1 MLVPIDTKLGS
12 LLEASHCLIHCGF
25 DEFLARILSSAKEKR
40 GGYVIPLPVRSNTQ
54 TEVGDGTTTTTKQEA
69 NKDRKSL
76 TSAIL
81 QQLRTQYKLI
91 RNSAYSIF

>member
-1 MLVPIDTKLGS
+1 MLVSIDTELGN
-12 LLEASHCLIHCGF
+12 LLEASHCLVHCGF
-25 DEFLARILSSAKEKR
+25 DEFLVGILSSAKEKR

-76 TSAIL
+76 TSIIL
-81 QQLRTQYKLI
+81 QHLRTQHKLI
-91 RNSAYSIF
+91 RNSA